1 MSSRLVNGLMFVLAG
16 ITPIVVYLGLGPDG
30 AGILSKARTE
40 QVFAYLFFSLPI
52 AFMMLR
58 KDETNNWLDAGLL
71 ILVASM
77 SMGMVADALGADIQ
91 FSAMS
96 DAVSITA
103 YSSIMLGAFICG
115 IGALRTDLFPKWLSG
130 VFTIASGLSFLLL
143 ATAEPVDLDT
153 NELLIPAFM
162 SVHLVMI
169 ILGIYTIRRHD

>member
-1 MSSRLVNGLMFVLAG
+1 M
-16 ITPIVVYLGLGPDG
+16 
-30 AGILSKARTE
+30 
-40 QVFAYLFFSLPI
+40 
-52 AFMMLR
+52 
-58 KDETNNWLDAGLL
+58 DAGLL

-103 YSSIMLGAFICG
+103 YSSIMLGASICG
-115 IGALRTDLFPKWLSG
+115 MGSLRTNLFPKWLSG
-130 VFTIASGLSFLLL
+130 IFTIASGLSFLLL

>member
-1 MSSRLVNGLMFVLAG
+1 MSSRLINGLMFVLAG

-30 AGILSKARTE
+30 AGILSMARTE

-58 KDETNNWLDAGLL
+58 KEETNNFLDAGLL

-77 SMGMVADALGADIQ
+77 SMGMVADGLGADIQ

-96 DAVSITA
+96 DALAITA

-115 IGALRTDLFPKWLSG
+115 IGSFRTHLFPKWLSG
-130 VFTIASGLSFLLL
+130 IFTIASGLSFLLL

-153 NELLIPAFM
+153 NELIIPAFLLF
-162 SVHLVMI
+162 HLFTIV
-169 ILGIYTIRRHD
+169 LGIYTIRRQD

>member
-1 MSSRLVNGLMFVLAG
+1 MSSRLVNGLMFIVAG

-30 AGILSKARTE
+30 AGILSMARTE
-40 QVFAYLFFSLPI
+40 QVFAYLFFSMPI

-58 KDETNNWLDAGLL
+58 KEKANNFLDAGLL

-77 SMGMVADALGADIQ
+77 SMGMVADALGADTQ

-103 YSSIMLGAFICG
+103 YSSVMLGAFICG
-115 IGALRTDLFPKWLSG
+115 IGSFRTDLFPKWLSG
-130 VFTIASGLSFLLL
+130 IFTIASGLSFLLL
-143 ATAEPVDLDT
+143 ATAEPIDLDT

-169 ILGIYTIRRHD
+169 ILGIYTIRRQG